1 MVIGNKDF
9 DIKNHTYVMGILN
22 VTPDS
27 FSDGGLHATTDAAL
41 KRASEMVKEGV
52 HIIDIGGEST
62 RPGAEFVPE
71 ELELERVIPVIE
83 RIKSEFDIPVSLDT
97 YKPAVASEGIKA
109 GADLINDIW
118 GLLYDPLM
126 GKVISENKVACVLM
140 HNRKNHDYVSF
151 GLDFVNDCAEIL
163 ERAFK
168 AGISED
174 RIILDPGIGFA
185 KTYKENLWVL
195 NNMELLNNL
204 GAPWLL
210 GCSRKSVIGNALN
223 LPTDERLEGTLATTA
238 LAVMKGASFVRV
250 HDVKENKRVIDMLE
264 AVKNEGKA

>member
-1 MVIGNKDF
+1 MVIGNRDF
-9 DIKNHTYVMGILN
+9 DVKNHTYVMGILN

-27 FSDGGLHATTDAAL
+27 FSDGGKHLAIDAAL
-41 KRASEMVKEGV
+41 GRASEMVKEGV

-62 RPGAEFVPE
+62 RPGADFVSE
-71 ELELERVIPVIE
+71 EVELERVIPVIE
-83 RIKSEFDIPVSLDT
+83 RLKKEFDVPVSLDT
-97 YKPAVASEGIKA
+97 YKPMVASEGIKA

-118 GLLYDPLM
+118 GLMYDPLM
-126 GKVISENKVACVLM
+126 GRVISESLVPCVLM
-140 HNRKNHDYVSF
+140 HNRKSHDYVSF

-185 KTYKENLWVL
+185 KTYEENLWVL
-195 NNMELLNNL
+195 NNMDLLNNL

-250 HDVKENKRVIDMLE
+250 HDIKENKRVIDMLK